1 MYKSKSPRWAGLR
14 HAALALLAFGTL
26 AVLPLRADT
35 VYVTTFTGSVLTTC
49 DPVCYDPLGTGCTVS
64 TFGSTAISGAP
75 GVPTRT
81 KCTYGWLGAVNWSI
95 TPALALENAGGV
107 YRIEV
112 AHVTATCSP
121 DVVVTAYCD
130 PMYGQTSASCTNS
143 PVFQQSYGGNTW
155 KTMGYITN
163 APGISDPVIIFKYES
178 GAVGPTSLE
187 NRLYIDAFKFTFID
201 LCDGVVGDLAVTG
214 PLAAGNMYVPVTGV
228 TAGAT
233 NVTIYADEVEIG
245 QTNYAAGFAAGAL
258 DVPVNS
264 ALVKDKVIKATQ
276 SKPSAAPAGFCTSA
290 MPTSGPPVGSGA
302 NPQLTVVL
310 SCGEQSAL
318 EGPAGADTSGAA
330 TTTFHVKCTGLAGSS
345 ATAPVGGA
353 VLTPGSCWQ
362 TITFDFA
369 TDPMRNW
376 QANTAYTSPNPYC
389 LLDAISFAIDSTTP
403 DSGPY
408 DIYVDL
414 IKNGDTVIEDFEGWN
429 AGDGVMFTTP
439 NVPSFPGPTTTYL
452 ETPNS
457 ALVSQANAYE
467 GTNSCRIRW
476 QWKTTDT
483 IRWARVLASRPNGA
497 TYPQLDMSKPVTVR
511 LLVLPVG
518 ETAGKLGVGAVPS
531 QTKAP
536 GESVTFSVTATGVGP
551 FTYQW
556 KKDGSPVGTDSSSYT
571 IGSVSAGDA
580 GTYTVTVDNA
590 DCEAIESSPA
600 VLTVSAPPV
609 EAVTI
614 DSITA
619 STIAYSGGAGAKFIL
634 LQSATVNAPMSAWTT
649 AGQTNTATPGTF
661 TVPGPGYYRVES
673 Q

>member
-26 AVLPLRADT
+26 AVMPLRADT
-35 VYVTTFTGSVLTTC
+35 VYVTTYTGSVLTTC
-49 DPVCYDPLGTGCTVS
+49 DPVCYDPLALGCTVS
-64 TFGSTAISGAP
+64 TYGSTAISGAP

-81 KCTYGWLGAVNWSI
+81 KCTYGWAGTVNWSVL
-95 TPALALENAGGV
+95 PALAIENAGGV

-112 AHVTATCSP
+112 AHTATSSCTPDVTVTAWSELGT
-121 DVVVTAYCD
+121 V
-130 PMYGQTSASCTNS
+130 SASCTNS
-143 PVFQQSYGGNTW
+143 PVFQRGYGGDTW
-155 KTMGYITN
+155 QTMGYITN
-163 APGISDPVIIFKYES
+163 QPGISDPLIYFIVT
-178 GAVGPTSLE
+178 GGTVNNTG
-187 NRLYIDAFKFTFID
+187 NRLYIDAFKFTYVD
-201 LCDGVVGDLAVTG
+201 LCDGVVGDVVVTG

-233 NVTIYADEVEIG
+233 NVTIYANDVEIG

-264 ALVKDKVIKATQ
+264 ALVKDNIIKATQ
-276 SKPSAAPAGFCTSA
+276 KKPSAAPAGFCTSP
-290 MPTSGPPVGSGA
+290 MPTDGPPVGSGA
-302 NPQLTVVL
+302 NTEITVVL

-318 EGPAGADTSGAA
+318 TGPAGADTSGAA
-330 TTTFHVKCTGLAGSS
+330 TAQFHVKCTGLVGSS

-353 VLTPGSCWQ
+353 ALVPGSCWQ

-369 TDPMRNW
+369 TDPKRQW
-376 QANTAYTSPNPYC
+376 QANTDYTSANPYC
-389 LLDAISFAIDSTTP
+389 LLEALSFAINTTTP

-408 DIYVDL
+408 EIYVDL
-414 IKNGDTVIEDFEGWN
+414 IKNGDTVIENFEGWN

-439 NVPSFPGPTTTYL
+439 NVATMPGPGVTYL
-452 ETPNS
+452 GAPNS
-457 ALVSQANAYE
+457 AVVSQANAYE

-483 IRWARVLASRPNGA
+483 IRWARVLASRANGA

-531 QTKAP
+531 QTKDP
-536 GESVTFSVTATGVGP
+536 GESATFSVVATGEGP

-556 KKDGSPVGTDSSSYT
+556 KKNGSNVGTDSSSYT
-571 IGSVSAGDA
+571 IGSVQASDA

-590 DCEAIESSPA
+590 ACEAIESSPA
-600 VLTVSAPPV
+600 VLTVNVPQV
-609 EAVTI
+609 ESVTI

-619 STIAYSGGAGAKFIL
+619 STIAYSGGAGAEFVL
-634 LQSATVNAPMSAWTT
+634 LQSAAIVPASWSPVATNAV
-649 AGQTNTATPGTF
+649 TPGTF
-661 TVPGPGYYRVES
+661 AVPGPGFYKVES
-673 Q
+673 K